1 MDGIITFGSP
11 AENQIR
17 ITFDDQK
24 TDAEKIAQALVQGG
38 VAIPGK
44 PTPGVRKTPFTYK
57 VILSGPLVFEESPRP
72 SGRPATGRGGR

>member
-1 MDGIITFGSP
+1 VDGIVRFGSP

-24 TDAEKIAQALVQGG
+24 TDPEKITQALVQGG

-44 PTPGVRKTPFTYK
+44 ST
-57 VILSGPLVFEESPRP
+57 
-72 SGRPATGRGGR
+72 PATERPPAYP